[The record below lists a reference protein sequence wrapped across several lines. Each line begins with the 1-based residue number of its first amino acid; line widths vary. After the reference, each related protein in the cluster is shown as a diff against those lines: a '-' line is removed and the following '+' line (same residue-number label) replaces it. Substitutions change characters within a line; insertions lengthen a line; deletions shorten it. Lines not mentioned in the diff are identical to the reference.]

1 MFRVLRNILSVLLTM
16 VRFPLIKLIRLKGF
30 YFYPVE
36 RFSPHTKINI
46 WRGGTIRLGQR
57 ISAHSGVTL
66 SATPG
71 ALLEIGDR
79 VAINYDVSIVSRSH
93 ISIGARTTIGPRVMM
108 FDHDHDFRRGGDMNG
123 KYFRTGDILIGEN
136 CWIGA
141 GTIILRGTKIGNNSV
156 VGAGCVLK
164 GEYPGNSVIFQR
176 RNTEVEEIVH
186 EIDK

>member
-1 MFRVLRNILSVLLTM
+1 
-16 VRFPLIKLIRLKGF
+16 
-30 YFYPVE
+30 
-36 RFSPHTKINI
+36 
-46 WRGGTIRLGQR
+46 
-57 ISAHSGVTL
+57 
-66 SATPG
+66 
-71 ALLEIGDR
+71 
-79 VAINYDVSIVSRSH
+79 
-93 ISIGARTTIGPRVMM
+93 MM